1 MRKTESPILA
11 AVRDT
16 AQGLH
21 KAGVMDQVT
30 LREFDP
36 LCLPPAELQPLDG
49 AEVGNRVEKTDGHGA
64 EAAALGAKAR
74 H

>member
-1 MRKTESPILA
+1 MRKTQSPILA

-16 AQGLH
+16 AKRLH

-36 LCLPPAELQPLDG
+36 LCLPPVEQVQP
-49 AEVGNRVEKTDGHGA
+49 ETIKTAPQNHRKIRKTG
-64 EAAALGAKAR
+64 LPT
-74 H
+74 